1 MADLADDSDSDA
13 VINLTQVVTVGGL
26 ENPNQNAVGGPVRL
40 RCSSTELTAEASF
53 GDFALGA
60 TRSPRP
66 LPSSSS
72 IFTTLLPVA
81 TSSRP
86 QCTVLKG
93 HRSGSAFSR
102 AEELLVMALRPLRS
116 TSAVAAVSS
125 ATIPRRASSSWTAGP
140 RLD

>member
-60 TRSPRP
+60 TR
-66 LPSSSS
+66 
-72 IFTTLLPVA
+72 FGT
-81 TSSRP
+81 
-86 QCTVLKG
+86 
-93 HRSGSAFSR
+93 R
-102 AEELLVMALRPLRS
+102 AEGVIAGQLFFAGQNRTGKVSPTSGLSAPCSRGTEAEAHSVARRS
-116 TSAVAAVSS
+116 C
-125 ATIPRRASSSWTAGP
+125 W
-140 RLD
+140 